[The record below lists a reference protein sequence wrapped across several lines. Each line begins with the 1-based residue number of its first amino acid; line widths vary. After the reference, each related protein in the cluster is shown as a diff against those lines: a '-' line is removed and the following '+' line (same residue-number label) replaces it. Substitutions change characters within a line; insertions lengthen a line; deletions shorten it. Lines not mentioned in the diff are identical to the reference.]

1 MTALSVRK
9 KINKTHRQWCMQIFG
24 YDFMID
30 EEMRPWLIEANTNP
44 CIEQSSLILENLIP
58 RMLDDAFKLTL
69 DEIFPQSSEGHKSNY
84 VLQNYDNT
92 ENVWELLTDLKKHI

>member
-1 MTALSVRK
+1 
-9 KINKTHRQWCMQIFG
+9 
-24 YDFMID
+24 
-30 EEMRPWLIEANTNP
+30 
-44 CIEQSSLILENLIP
+44 
-58 RMLDDAFKLTL
+58 MLDDAFKLTL